1 MSTLYI
7 VATPI
12 GNLKDLSHRAQETLK
27 QVDWI
32 AAEDTRTSKVL
43 LDQYGIES
51 KLIAYHA
58 HNEAAAS
65 EGLIQKLQAGQSIA
79 LISDAG
85 TPTIQDPGYHLV
97 HKARLAGI
105 PVIPIPGPSAL
116 IAALSVSGLSLE
128 QGFRFVGFLPAKA
141 SGREKVLNT
150 LSTERI
156 PLIFYEAPHRI
167 AECLQSIKTCFGGQR
182 EVLIAR
188 ELTKKFE
195 QTVMTTLDQS
205 LQWITDNTIPCRGEF
220 VVVVAGEKAPVV
232 DVADTQ
238 TEAWLQE
245 LLAVMPLKQAV
256 QIIATVTQLPKN
268 QIYEQALI
276 LKKQT

>member
-32 AAEDTRTSKVL
+32 AAEDTRTSKIL
-43 LDQYGIES
+43 LDHYGIEN
-51 KLIAYHA
+51 KLIAYHV
-58 HNEAAAS
+58 HNEAGAS

-105 PVIPIPGPSAL
+105 QVVPIPGPSAV
-116 IAALSVSGLSLE
+116 IAALSVSGFSLE
-128 QGFRFVGFLPAKA
+128 AGFRFVGFLPAKS
-141 SGREKVLNT
+141 SGREKLLTT
-150 LSTERI
+150 LSTELI

-167 AECLQSIKTCFGGQR
+167 VDCLQSMKACFGGQR
-182 EVLIAR
+182 EVFIAR

-195 QTVMTTLDQS
+195 QTVMTNLDQA
-205 LQWITDNTIPCRGEF
+205 LQLISDNTIPCKGEF
-220 VVVVAGEKAPVV
+220 VVVVVGAVESLV
-232 DVADTQ
+232 DVSDTH
-238 TEAWLQE
+238 TEAWLNE
-245 LLAVMPLKQAV
+245 LLPVMPLKQAV

-276 LKKQT
+276 LKKQM